1 MPFWKGYRRMLVL
14 SRRLNQRIVLP
25 AFHTAIQVVAV
36 KGGLV
41 RLGID
46 APPDVAVYREELLPK
61 DTPLPPPSPARQ
73 AQTLRARLE
82 ALAADVLA
90 LRRQLQG
97 DLRRL
102 METTLAHLEA
112 ELRTLPPPDE
122 PGTGKRPPGL
132 RRKALLV
139 EDDPNECELLAG
151 ILRLSGI
158 DVCTADDGADALDR
172 LQKGTRPDV
181 LLLNMRLPRCD
192 GPATVRAIRQNPAFA
207 GLKIFAV
214 ATAPEEC
221 GCPQAAGGV
230 NRWFSKPLNPEVLLR
245 ELHRELDADRL

>member
-1 MPFWKGYRRMLVL
+1 
-14 SRRLNQRIVLP
+14 
-25 AFHTAIQVVAV
+25 
-36 KGGLV
+36 
-41 RLGID
+41 
-46 APPDVAVYREELLPK
+46 
-61 DTPLPPPSPARQ
+61 
-73 AQTLRARLE
+73 
-82 ALAADVLA
+82 VLA
-90 LRRQLQG
+90 LRRQLQ
-97 DLRRL
+97 DDVWRVL
-102 METTLAHLEA
+102 ETTLARLEG
-112 ELRTLPPPDE
+112 ELRALPVPDE
-122 PGTGKRPPGL
+122 PRQSKRPARR

-158 DVCTADDGADALDR
+158 DVSTAGDGADALDS

-192 GPATVRAIRQNPAFA
+192 GPSTVRAIRQNPAYA

-221 GCPQAAGGV
+221 GCEQVRSGI

-245 ELHRELDADRL
+245 ELHRELDADRR